1 MSTLNVD
8 STLFQETKAVTSAQ
22 GKTVDEFVADALRQ
36 AVRSA
41 GPQPSTRNGLPTM
54 VVNGTTPAIGPRK
67 VRQSIEEDGF

>member
-22 GKTVDEFVADALRQ
+22 GKTVDEFVAD